1 MLRIIS
7 SANNRARVMEN
18 TKGFQQLTNVD
29 DALRIF
35 LSALGEPRIKSEVT
49 PIQNALGRILSRDII
64 ARRYLPSTD
73 VSIMDGYAVR
83 SEDVQNA
90 SDENPAILN
99 VIGESK
105 LGSLCRFKVRSG
117 QVVALATGSMVPV
130 GADSVA
136 IVEQS
141 TALTGEKVAIKRS
154 TSKGQNVSKKGEA
167 VSPGQVVL
175 SKGRHLRPEDIGVL
189 RALGVPRVRVVR
201 KQRVAIISTGN
212 ELTNSHSER
221 DLAKVVDTNRPI
233 LSAMVQNIGA
243 EPVDLGIVR
252 DDPNRILS
260 ALKTGIRL
268 ADVVLVT
275 AGSSVGRRD
284 LVPKCIES
292 LGKPGILVHGIAMR
306 PAMPTG
312 LAIINDKPVVSLP
325 GFPVSAIIAFRVFVR
340 PLIAKLSGVP
350 EVPDPTIKA
359 VLTERISAGQG
370 LRTFVRVAVR
380 REHERLVA
388 EPLKVQR
395 SSVLTSMTNANG
407 IVTVNENHSGYEAGE
422 EVDVSLIGNAL

>member
-1 MLRIIS
+1 
-7 SANNRARVMEN
+7 MEN
-18 TKGFQQLTNVD
+18 TKGFQELTNVD

-35 LSALGEPRIKSEVT
+35 LSALGEPRIKSEAT
-49 PIQNALGRILSRDII
+49 PIQNALGRILSRDVI
-64 ARRYLPSTD
+64 ARRYIPSLD

-83 SEDVQNA
+83 SEDVQKA
-90 SDENPAILN
+90 SDETPAVLN

-105 LGSLCRFKVRSG
+105 LGTVCRFKVQSG
-117 QVVALATGSMVPV
+117 QAVALATGSMVPA

-141 TALTGEKVAIKRS
+141 TALRDGKVAIKRP

-175 SKGRHLRPEDIGVL
+175 RKSRRLRPEDIGVL
-189 RALGVPRVRVVR
+189 RALGVAKVGVVR

-212 ELTNSHSER
+212 ELTNSPNEH
-221 DLAKVVDTNRPI
+221 DQAKVVDTNRPI
-233 LSAMVQNIGA
+233 LAAMIQSLGA
-243 EPVDLGIVR
+243 EPLDLGIVR
-252 DDPNRILS
+252 DDPNRILL
-260 ALKTGIRL
+260 ALKTGMRV

-275 AGSSVGRRD
+275 AGSSVGRKD

-312 LAIINDKPVVSLP
+312 LAVIKGKPVVSLP
-325 GFPVSAIIAFRVFVR
+325 GFPVSAIVAFRVFVR

-350 EVPDPTIKA
+350 EMFDPTIKA
-359 VLTERISAGQG
+359 VLTERISTGQG
-370 LRTFVRVAVR
+370 IRTFVRVTVR
-380 REHERLVA
+380 REHERFVA
-388 EPLKVQR
+388 EPLKIQR

-407 IVTVNENHSGYEAGE
+407 IITILETHTAYEAGE
-422 EVDVSLIGNAL
+422 EVEVSLIGDSPSVQP